1 MRLPGFLRRSVRRKV
16 TALVVATT
24 LAALVVTALALISYN
39 VHDYRRAKLTEMR
52 TQAEIIGRASAP
64 ALAFSDRREATRDLA
79 MLEARPDVLA
89 AGLYGADGALFAAY
103 ARDGDTTAIPVRAGR
118 LGETIAGDRLD
129 LVYPIVEDGQRLGTV
144 VLRAQYGLRDRQL
157 AYLLIL
163 GAAMA
168 GALVAAVLLSAWLQR
183 AVTEPI
189 QGVADAA
196 RRVVDRRDFSV
207 RAGRTSDDEI
217 GMLADAMNRMLAD
230 LEREIRERRDA
241 EEALRIVDR
250 RKDEFLATLA
260 HELRNPLAPIRNA
273 LYLMQAPGSD
283 ARVTSE
289 ARAIIDRQV
298 RQMVRLVDDLL
309 EVSRITTGNLAL
321 RRERVELRGV
331 ASAALEAVEPIMR
344 ERGHRLTV
352 DLPPAGLTINA
363 DPTRLAQVFLN
374 LLNNAAKFTPP
385 GGRIDFSL
393 EVKDGEMTGRVK
405 DNGVGIA
412 ADMLDPIFEMFAQAD
427 RSLERT
433 TSGLGV
439 GLSLSRRLIELH
451 GGRLEG
457 RSEGPGRGSEFIVRI
472 PAAGVSGP
480 EAAGDGPGVV
490 AEAGVRPS
498 PRFGSQR
505 TPPPIV
511 TTPSR
516 AEKLCRV
523 LVVDDNADF
532 ADTLGRMLKSLGH
545 QVRVEHDGLAGLA
558 AARTFRPDI
567 AFLDIGM
574 PGLNGY
580 DLARRLRA
588 FPSTSGIVLI
598 AVTGWGQSED
608 RQRARDAGFDE
619 HVVKPLEM
627 DRLQSLLG
635 RMG

>member
-1 MRLPGFLRRSVRRKV
+1 MRLPAFLRRSVRRKV
-16 TALVVATT
+16 TALVLATT
-24 LAALVVTALALISYN
+24 LAALVVTALALVTYT
-39 VHDYRRAKLTEMR
+39 VRDYRRSRLTEMR
-52 TQAEIIGRASAP
+52 TQAEILGRASAP
-64 ALAFSDRREATRDLA
+64 ALAFDDRKEAARDLA
-79 MLEARPDVLA
+79 MLEARPDVGRA
-89 AGLYGADGALFAAY
+89 ALYAPDGSLFAAW
-103 ARDGDTTAIPVRAGR
+103 ARDADTTSIPARVPDPGV
-118 LGETIAGDRLD
+118 LIEGDRLD
-129 LVYPIVEDGQRLGTV
+129 LVQPIVDDGQRLGTV
-144 VLRAQYGLRDRQL
+144 VLQASYGLAERLL
-157 AYLLIL
+157 AYVVIL
-163 GAAMA
+163 VAVMAMA
-168 GALVAAVLLSAWLQR
+168 LFAALLLSVWLQR

-196 RRVVDRRDFSV
+196 RRVVARRDFSV
-207 RAGRTSDDEI
+207 RAGRTTEDEI
-217 GMLADAMNRMLAD
+217 GMLADAMNHMLAD

-283 ARVTSE
+283 ARIAAE

-309 EVSRITTGNLAL
+309 AL
-321 RRERVELRGV
+321 RRERVDLRAV
-331 ASAALEAVEPIMR
+331 ASAALEAVDPIVR

-352 DLPPAGLTINA
+352 DLPPAGVAIDA

-374 LLNNAAKFTPP
+374 LLNNAAKFTPS
-385 GGRIDFSL
+385 GGRNEFSV
-393 EVKDGEMTGRVK
+393 EVKDGEMIGRVR
-405 DNGVGIA
+405 DDGVGIA

-451 GGRLEG
+451 GGRLEAF
-457 RSEGPGRGSEFIVRI
+457 SEGPGKGSEFVVHLPVM
-472 PAAGVSGP
+472 PAGP
-480 EAAGDGPGVV
+480 
-490 AEAGVRPS
+490 
-498 PRFGSQR
+498 R
-505 TPPPIV
+505 TLDE
-511 TTPSR
+511 TPSR
-516 AEKLCRV
+516 PGGSGGRFGVLRETGTSALRPSGAEGKTRV
-523 LVVDDNADF
+523 LVVDDNRDF
-532 ADTLGRMLKSLGH
+532 ADTLSRMLRSLGH
-545 QVRVEHDGLAGLA
+545 EVRVEYDGLAGLA

-598 AVTGWGQSED
+598 AVTGWGKTSDRDQS
-608 RQRARDAGFDE
+608 RQAGFDE
-619 HVVKPLEM
+619 HVVKPLEIE
-627 DRLQSLLG
+627 RLRSILG
-635 RMG
+635 RLA

>member
-1 MRLPGFLRRSVRRKV
+1 VKLPAFLRHSVRRKV
-16 TALVVATT
+16 TALVLATT
-24 LAALVVTALALISYN
+24 LAALFVTAFALVTYT
-39 VHDYRRAKLTEMR
+39 VRDYRRSKVTEMR
-52 TQAEIIGRASAP
+52 TQAEILGRASAP
-64 ALAFSDRREATRDLA
+64 ALAFDDRKEAARDLA
-79 MLEARPDVLA
+79 MLEARPDVGGA
-89 AGLYGADGALFAAY
+89 ALYAPDGSLFAVWT
-103 ARDGDTTAIPVRAGR
+103 RDAGPSSASAPSRAPEPGVR
-118 LGETIAGDRLD
+118 IAGDRLD
-129 LVYPIVEDGQRLGTV
+129 LVYPIVDDGQRLGTV
-144 VLRAQYGLRDRQL
+144 VLQARYGLRERLL
-157 AYLLIL
+157 AYVAIL
-163 GAAMA
+163 
-168 GALVAAVLLSAWLQR
+168 AAVMALALLAALLLSAWLQR

-196 RRVVDRRDFSV
+196 RRVVARRDFSV
-207 RAGRTSDDEI
+207 RAGRTTEDEI
-217 GMLADAMNRMLAD
+217 GMLADAMNHMLAD

-283 ARVTSE
+283 ARIAAE

-321 RRERVELRGV
+321 RRERVDLRVV
-331 ASAALEAVEPIMR
+331 ASAALETVEPIVR

-352 DLPPAGLTINA
+352 DLPPAGLTIDA

-385 GGRIDFSL
+385 GGRIEFSV
-393 EVKDGEMTGRVK
+393 EVKDGEMIARVR
-405 DNGVGIA
+405 DDGVGIA

-451 GGRLEG
+451 GGRLEAF
-457 RSEGPGRGSEFIVRI
+457 SEGPGKGSEFVIHLPAM
-472 PAAGVSGP
+472 PAAPRPLEAPSRPGGSGGRFGVLRETGAP
-480 EAAGDGPGVV
+480 AL
-490 AEAGVRPS
+490 RPS
-498 PRFGSQR
+498 GEGK
-505 TPPPIV
+505 T
-511 TTPSR
+511 
-516 AEKLCRV
+516 RV
-523 LVVDDNADF
+523 LVVDDNRDF
-532 ADTLGRMLKSLGH
+532 ADTLSRMLRSLGH
-545 QVRVEHDGLAGLA
+545 EVRVEYDGLAGLA

-598 AVTGWGQSED
+598 AVTGWGKASDRDQSRE
-608 RQRARDAGFDE
+608 AGFDE
-619 HVVKPLEM
+619 HVVKPLEIE
-627 DRLQSLLG
+627 RLQSILG
-635 RMG
+635 RLG

>member
-1 MRLPGFLRRSVRRKV
+1 LRLPGFLRRSVRRKV

-24 LAALVVTALALISYN
+24 LAALLVTALALVSYN
-39 VHDYRRAKLTEMR
+39 VHDYRQSKLAEMR

-64 ALAFSDRREATRDLA
+64 ALTFADRKEATRGLA
-79 MLEARPDVLA
+79 MLEARPDVLQA
-89 AGLYGADGALFAAY
+89 ALYAADGTLFASY
-103 ARDGDTTAIPVRAGR
+103 ARDGDSADIPVRWAT
-118 LGETIAGDRLD
+118 LGEWIEQDRLD
-129 LVYPIVEDGQRLGTV
+129 LVSPIVEDGQRLGTIL
-144 VLRAQYGLRDRQL
+144 LRARYGLRDRLL
-157 AYLLIL
+157 AYLVIL
-163 GAAMA
+163 GTVMA
-168 GALVAAVLLSAWLQR
+168 GALGAAVLLSAWLQR

-207 RAGRTSDDEI
+207 RAGRTTEDEI

-241 EEALRIVDR
+241 EEALRVVDR

-273 LYLMQAPGSD
+273 LHLMQAPGSD
-283 ARVTSE
+283 ARVNAE

-321 RRERVELRGV
+321 RRERVELRSV
-331 ASAALEAVEPIMR
+331 AAAALEAVDPIMR
-344 ERGHRLTV
+344 EHGHRLTV
-352 DLPPAGLTINA
+352 DLPPIGLLIDA

-374 LLNNAAKFTPP
+374 LLNNAAKFTPQ

-393 EVKDGEMTGRVK
+393 EVKDGEMIGRVR

-439 GLSLSRRLIELH
+439 GLSLSRKLIELH
-451 GGRLEG
+451 GGRLEA
-457 RSEGPGRGSEFIVRI
+457 RSAGPNQGAEFTVRI
-472 PAAGVSGP
+472 PAAG
-480 EAAGDGPGVV
+480 AAGRDRGDGT
-490 AEAGVRPS
+490 AGPRFASSPRLVPARDASPS
-498 PRFGSQR
+498 PLA
-505 TPPPIV
+505 TAA
-511 TTPSR
+511 T
-516 AEKLCRV
+516 EKKCRV
-523 LVVDDNADF
+523 LVVDDNQDF
-532 ADTLGRMLKSLGH
+532 ADTLGHMLKSLGH
-545 QVRVEHDGLAGLA
+545 EVRVEHDGLAGLA

-588 FPSTSGIVLI
+588 FDSTRGVVLI
-598 AVTGWGQSED
+598 AVTGWGQAND
-608 RQRARDAGFDE
+608 RQRAYDAGFDD